1 MSNPFRKQGLSKF
14 SSSSIIRRWQEQCN
28 LSMMQFCIQSC
39 IELFWNSLLVN
50 LFIFCLT
57 PCTIFHQL
65 FSWELINLV
74 WNHSMKWILQN
85 TIHIN
90 ICDSLKYVVAK
101 FVGNLLLDLQFLN
114 CQLSNLQLSTQQF
127 CHAFIDG
134 VRSSSFIKLLQGMK
148 KLCRKNQSFGFIN
161 LQHEEISLNVTHLW
175 RQNCSAK
182 LGAMDMSKLF

>member
-1 MSNPFRKQGLSKF
+1 MLNRVYRVNWLKQTFVWMVSQSNHQKQDWLPCLLSIRCQFWIWYWGLVSKSKWVFSYLKRTLTSMSNPFRKQGLSKF

-74 WNHSMKWILQN
+74 WDHSVKWILQN

-90 ICDSLKYVVAK
+90 ICD
-101 FVGNLLLDLQFLN
+101 
-114 CQLSNLQLSTQQF
+114 
-127 CHAFIDG
+127 
-134 VRSSSFIKLLQGMK
+134 M
-148 KLCRKNQSFGFIN
+148 
-161 LQHEEISLNVTHLW
+161 
-175 RQNCSAK
+175 
-182 LGAMDMSKLF
+182 